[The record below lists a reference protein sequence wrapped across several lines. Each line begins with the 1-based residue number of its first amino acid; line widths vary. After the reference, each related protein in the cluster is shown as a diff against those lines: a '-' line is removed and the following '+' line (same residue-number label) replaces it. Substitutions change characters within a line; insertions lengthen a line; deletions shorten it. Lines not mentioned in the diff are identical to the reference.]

1 MRGYFDE
8 VPPSSPSMAVLKDG
22 QLAYFIP
29 RDQIE
34 GHPMEQIRDHLSDVL
49 KQVCAE

>member
-1 MRGYFDE
+1 MRAFFDE
-8 VPPSSPSMAVLKDG
+8 VPPSSPSMAILKDG

-29 RDQIE
+29 RENIE
-34 GHPMEQIRDHLSDVL
+34 GFPMEQVRDHLSDVL